1 MYTFDQLRCFIAVAE
16 NLHFGRAAEELAMT
30 QPPLSRQIQKLEKSV
45 GTQLIERTHRRVQ
58 LTPAGQ
64 AFLHQARIVLASAQR
79 AGDYAVE
86 ASRGRQ
92 GHLSLGYT
100 AAAGFTVLGPLLT
113 LIHERMPA
121 VGVELH
127 EMVTGQQLEG
137 LDDGRI
143 DMGLGR
149 LAASP
154 EPYAATLLHAEGLV
168 LAAPEGHELLSRR
181 HLHREDVEGHP
192 MIMHSPQGARYFYD
206 LVIKNFTI
214 NHADVSHSLN
224 QVTTMISL
232 VAAGHGIAL
241 VPHSASKLSIPGV
254 QYRPFDDLRKDLVE
268 LHVITSEESASPTA
282 RRLGS
287 ILAELPEGLNL

>member
-1 MYTFDQLRCFIAVAE
+1 MYTFDQLRCFIAVADH
-16 NLHFGRAAEELAMT
+16 LHFGRAAEELAMT
-30 QPPLSRQIQKLEKSV
+30 QPPLSRQIQKLKKSV
-45 GTQLIERTHRRVQ
+45 GTQLIARTHRRVQ

-64 AFLHQARIVLASAQR
+64 AFLQQARIVLESAQR
-79 AGDYAVE
+79 AGEFAVE

-92 GHLSLGYT
+92 GHLSLGFT
-100 AAAGFTVLGPLLT
+100 AAAGYTVLGPLLS
-113 LIHERMPA
+113 LVHEHMPA

-127 EMVTGQQLEG
+127 EMVTAQQLEG
-137 LDDGRI
+137 LNDGRI
-143 DMGLGR
+143 DIGLGR
-149 LAASP
+149 LATPP
-154 EPYAATLLHAEGLV
+154 ESYTATLLHSEGLV
-168 LAAPEGHELLSRR
+168 LAAPEGHQLLSQR

-224 QVTTMISL
+224 QVATMISL

-254 QYRPFDDLRKDLVE
+254 QYRAFDDLRKDLVE
-268 LHVITSEESASPTA
+268 LHVITSQESMGPTA
-282 RRLGS
+282 RRLSS
-287 ILAELPEGLNL
+287 ILREFPEGLSL